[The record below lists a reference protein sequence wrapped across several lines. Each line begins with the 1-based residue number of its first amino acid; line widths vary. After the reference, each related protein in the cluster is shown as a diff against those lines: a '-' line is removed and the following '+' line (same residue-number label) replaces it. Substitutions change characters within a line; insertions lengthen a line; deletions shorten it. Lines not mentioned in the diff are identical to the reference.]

1 MEHRSVYQLQLH
13 ERVFSTL
20 WCIVTAVL
28 QDFHRSGPLCVCNQ
42 ELSPNDPLSKL
53 HGLHG
58 IIQFNLLYA
67 AAGSQNCSLGSV
79 VFGVE

>member
-20 WCIVTAVL
+20 WCIATAVL
-28 QDFHRSGPLCVCNQ
+28 QDFHCSGPLCNQ

-53 HGLHG
+53 RGLRG